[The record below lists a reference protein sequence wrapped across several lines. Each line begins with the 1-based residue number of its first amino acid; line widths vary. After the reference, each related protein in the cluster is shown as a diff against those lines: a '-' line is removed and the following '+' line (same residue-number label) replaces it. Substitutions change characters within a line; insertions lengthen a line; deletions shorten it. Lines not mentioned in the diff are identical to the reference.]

1 MNTVKNTKRIIST
14 IMVLIFCAIMNV
26 SATDKIEL
34 EVSPPDGRNI
44 TITGTIPTVGA
55 RVYVEVVRK
64 DEELKSEDN
73 IYAAEQVKV
82 TNDGKFIVKFA
93 MPEYDR
99 AVPDKYA
106 DGYFTVHAFSK
117 GYEKA
122 ELDFSYIGEESRTA
136 FFENLNAAKISEE
149 NMKTFILDA
158 DNKIFFNSYQI
169 LIDEYASIAK
179 SDIQLFAAELICRIE
194 DTIDENNIA
203 DINEIIIAMRCNLAD
218 STEKIEA
225 LLSDEDILS
234 RCDISLDNVDKEQKK
249 WFIESVLHF
258 VNSDRIKKVSDL
270 DTIFTRSKMLYEL
283 NNAHYSDVYQVL
295 LKYEGELEL
304 NKCDAYSKIKNLNE
318 NAVGQVMKNL
328 RNLSQTIKSAD
339 ELHEKLNAAYAEY
352 SKSIVTITGSSGG
365 GGGGS
370 NSGKGK
376 GSGSGLII
384 GGVKETVAE
393 TPPQSKVA
401 FNDISNVDWAKTAI
415 DTLANADV
423 ISGDGN
429 GYFRPMDMVTR
440 AEFIKMLVSAL
451 NIAKTGESDFS
462 DVPSSDWSYHYVS
475 AAYSSGIAVGVGNN
489 LFGKNSTVTRQEA
502 VVFLHRAAIREFIP
516 LAAERSGSFADDEDI
531 ADWAKRSV
539 GVMYN
544 AGYINGLED
553 NRFGPNEG
561 LTRAQAAVMV
571 YSLYNTL

>member
-1 MNTVKNTKRIIST
+1 MNTVKNTKRFITAIV
-14 IMVLIFCAIMNV
+14 VLILCGIMNV

-44 TITGTIPTVGA
+44 TITGKLPMVGA

-64 DEELKSEDN
+64 DEELKGEVN

-82 TNDGKFIVKFA
+82 TNDGKFIVKFT

-99 AVPDKYA
+99 AVPGKYV
-106 DGYFTVHAFSK
+106 DGYFTAYAFSK

-122 ELDFSYIGEESRTA
+122 ELDFSYIDEESRTA
-136 FFENLNAAKISEE
+136 FFENLNDAKKSKE
-149 NMKTFILDA
+149 NMKAFILDT

-179 SDIQLFAAELICRIE
+179 SDIQLFATELICQIKDSIGE
-194 DTIDENNIA
+194 DDIA

-234 RCDISLDNVDKEQKK
+234 RCDINLDNVDEEQKK

-258 VNSDRIKKVSDL
+258 VNGDRIRKVSDL
-270 DTIFTRSKMLYEL
+270 DTIFTRSQILYEL
-283 NNAHYSDVYQVL
+283 NNVHYSDAYKVL
-295 LKYEGELEL
+295 SKYEGELEL

-328 RNLSQTIKSAD
+328 RNLTKTIKSTD

-352 SKSIVTITGSSGG
+352 TKTIVKITGSSGSS
-365 GGGGS
+365 GGGS
-370 NSGKGK
+370 HSGK
-376 GSGSGLII
+376 GSGTGLII
-384 GGVKETVAE
+384 GGIKEVVTEA
-393 TPPQSKVA
+393 PPQSKVI

-415 DTLANADV
+415 DALANADI